1 MSKISNGKLLDRIL
15 DPISSSLNEEAA
27 RKLIGLKADRKTE
40 ARVAKL
46 AIKCNEGTLTPRERR
61 EYEMY
66 VMMGHIDPSGPPQTI
81 RLFQLKT
88 HYFFA
93 SLQIGSMIRD
103 GNFSEK

>member
-1 MSKISNGKLLDRIL
+1 MIKISNGKLLDRIL
-15 DPISSSLNEEAA
+15 DPISSSLNEESA

-66 VMMGHIDPSGPPQTI
+66 VMMGHIVGLLQAKARILLARRKQTV
-81 RLFQLKT
+81 
-88 HYFFA
+88 
-93 SLQIGSMIRD
+93 
-103 GNFSEK
+103 